1 MSMTDKYKL
10 QSKVT
15 EIIGSLHEDQYEHF
29 SQVLERLAGCYLND
43 AMHGVFLI
51 ADETKHTQS
60 LIAINADDQQI
71 DEMVNIMS
79 ETLKASPLRP
89 S

>member
-1 MSMTDKYKL
+1 MSEKYKL

-15 EIIGSLHEDQYEHF
+15 GIIASLHEDQYEHF
-29 SQVLERLAGCYLND
+29 SQVIERLAGCYLNND
-43 AMHGVFLI
+43 MHGVFLI
-51 ADETKHTQS
+51 ADDKAHTQS